1 MAYLNYI
8 ETIGKRCRE
17 AAKRRGK
24 DTTCLGCVRYLETE
38 LAEYWRAVDNDNLTP
53 LDAVSE
59 LFSLR
64 VRLSD
69 GAFVKIYDEK
79 IHNTTLDE
87 LADLYI
93 TAATY
98 LQEFKS
104 VYGDDFRPMRS
115 TDELLIQGT
124 VDFAHSQV
132 ESRDEIDGLRI
143 VLSMKM
149 EYNELRKD

>member
-1 MAYLNYI
+1 M
-8 ETIGKRCRE
+8 
-17 AAKRRGK
+17 
-24 DTTCLGCVRYLETE
+24 
-38 LAEYWRAVDNDNLTP
+38 DNDNFTP
-53 LDAVSE
+53 LGAVSE

-115 TDELLIQGT
+115 TDELLIQGA
-124 VDFAHSQV
+124 VDFVHSQV

>member
-8 ETIGKRCRE
+8 ETISKRCHA

-38 LAEYWRAVDNDNLTP
+38 LAEYWQAVDNDDLTS

-64 VRLSD
+64 IRLSD
-69 GAFVKIYDEK
+69 EAFTKAYNEK

-93 TAATY
+93 TSATY

-124 VDFAHSQV
+124 VDFVHSRV
-132 ESRDEIDGLRI
+132 ESKAEIDGLRM

>member
-1 MAYLNYI
+1 MTYLSYI
-8 ETIGKRCRE
+8 ETIGERCRE

-24 DTTCLGCVRYLETE
+24 DTTCLGCVRYLVTE
-38 LAEYWRAVDNDNLTP
+38 LAEYWQAVDNDNFTP

-69 GAFVKIYDEK
+69 EAFAKAYNEK
-79 IHNTTLDE
+79 IHNTSLDE

-93 TAATY
+93 TSATY
-98 LQEFKS
+98 LEEFKS
-104 VYGDDFRPMRS
+104 VYGDDIRPMRS
-115 TDELLIQGT
+115 IDELLIQGAT
-124 VDFAHSQV
+124 DFVFSQV
-132 ESRDEIDGLRI
+132 GSRDEIDSLRK